1 MGKTLGRHRLIQHLG
16 SGGVAHVYLAEGEGE
31 PRERVALK
39 LLREELFDRA
49 EIVQRFH
56 REAEAARRIRHP
68 SVLGVGDLE
77 ELPGGGRF
85 FTCELLV
92 GLDLA
97 DTLTFAGGSLDPARA
112 VRIASGIAEGLEAAH
127 RAGVVHR
134 DLKPENVFLI
144 HAADGRELVKV
155 LDFGSA
161 WLSGDVAAARRSR
174 ITSSLRPVGTPEYTA
189 PEQTEGQE
197 GAPPADIYALG
208 VVLFEMLTG
217 SVPFEGKSFAEVA
230 YRHAQA
236 PIPSLSSRGARASSG
251 LEAVV
256 YRCLAKSPAERYPSM
271 EAVRAALAGLPES
284 PGLEG
289 VRRPVS
295 G

>member
-1 MGKTLGRHRLIQHLG
+1 VGKTLGRYRLVQHLG
-16 SGGVAHVYLAEGEGE
+16 SGGVAHVFLAETQGDA
-31 PRERVALK
+31 RERVALK

-56 REAEAARRIRHP
+56 REAEAAQRIRHP
-68 SVLGVGDLE
+68 YVIRVGDLE

-97 DTLTFAGGSLDPARA
+97 DSLTFAGGSLDPERA

-134 DLKPENVFLI
+134 DLKPENVFLV

-161 WLSGDVAAARRSR
+161 WLSGDVVVERRSR

-189 PEQTEGQE
+189 PEQTEGRE
-197 GAPPADIYALG
+197 GAPAADIYALG
-208 VVLFEMLTG
+208 VVLFEILTG
-217 SVPFEGKSFAEVA
+217 SVPFEGKSFAELA
-230 YRHAQA
+230 HRHAQA
-236 PIPSLSSRGARASSG
+236 PIPGLASRGARASSA
-251 LEAVV
+251 LDAVV
-256 YRCLAKSPAERYPSM
+256 YRCLAKSPEERYPSM
-271 EAVRAALAGLPES
+271 EALRAALAEVPEAL
-284 PGLEG
+284 GD
-289 VRRPVS
+289 
-295 G
+295 